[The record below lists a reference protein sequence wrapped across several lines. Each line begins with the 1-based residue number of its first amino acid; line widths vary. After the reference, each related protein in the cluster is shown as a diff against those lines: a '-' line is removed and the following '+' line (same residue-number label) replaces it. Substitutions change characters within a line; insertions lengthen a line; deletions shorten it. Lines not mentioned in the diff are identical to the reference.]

1 MGPKFQWDGTWV
13 YVSIGAALEMVGLEE
28 IGAYIARR
36 QNTVAQYILT
46 RPVMDLCLVEEWKTG
61 MRLYM
66 QWWENTT
73 LYILRIRARHAE
85 EEKMGIKRGW
95 KNRRERERDS
105 RGGKD
110 EGRRLIRLKEPK
122 TIRWMSDRWDIM

>member
-1 MGPKFQWDGTWV
+1 
-13 YVSIGAALEMVGLEE
+13 
-28 IGAYIARR
+28 
-36 QNTVAQYILT
+36 
-46 RPVMDLCLVEEWKTG
+46 
-61 MRLYM
+61 
-66 QWWENTT
+66 
-73 LYILRIRARHAE
+73 
-85 EEKMGIKRGW
+85 MGIKRGW